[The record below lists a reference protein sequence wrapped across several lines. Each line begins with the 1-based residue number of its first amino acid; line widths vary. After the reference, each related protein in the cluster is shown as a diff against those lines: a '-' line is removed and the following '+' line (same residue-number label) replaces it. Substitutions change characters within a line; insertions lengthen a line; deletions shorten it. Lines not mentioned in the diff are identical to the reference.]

1 MSNHK
6 KKSESCRVQKS
17 VQKIQG
23 YDHESR
29 EAPRRRPPPSPPLP
43 LPPPLPPPPPR
54 EAEEKEGRRSTSFF
68 LPCLRF
74 LCTQEFGGH
83 FFFAFAHFLLYTK
96 DPDLLQ
102 ALDLPVM
109 PASAGEVA
117 HTRPTLPKVFTNL
130 KVDVIVIGMV
140 YNDYVFVI

>member
-1 MSNHK
+1 MK
-6 KKSESCRVQKS
+6 AGK
-17 VQKIQG
+17 
-23 YDHESR
+23 
-29 EAPRRRPPPSPPLP
+29 RRRRHCGGDTAA
-43 LPPPLPPPPPR
+43 PPPPR

-109 PASAGEVA
+109 PASAGEAVA
-117 HTRPTLPKVFTNL
+117 MAASMAAPLLTAAQGQSHLETHMPASARAAAVFA
-130 KVDVIVIGMV
+130 
-140 YNDYVFVI
+140 

>member
-29 EAPRRRPPPSPPLP
+29 EAAPPRRRRAAAAAGSRGERRPPQHKFFFAVPTLP
-43 LPPPLPPPPPR
+43 MYSR
-54 EAEEKEGRRSTSFF
+54 IWRS
-68 LPCLRF
+68 L
-74 LCTQEFGGH
+74 
-83 FFFAFAHFLLYTK
+83 FFAFAHFLLYTK

-109 PASAGEVA
+109 PASAGEA
-117 HTRPTLPKVFTNL
+117 RGGGDSGGAAPLLTAAQGQSHLETHMAASARAAAVFA
-130 KVDVIVIGMV
+130 
-140 YNDYVFVI
+140 

>member
-29 EAPRRRPPPSPPLP
+29 EAAAASVRRRAAAGSRGERRPPQHKFFFAVPTLP
-43 LPPPLPPPPPR
+43 MYSR
-54 EAEEKEGRRSTSFF
+54 IWRS
-68 LPCLRF
+68 L
-74 LCTQEFGGH
+74 
-83 FFFAFAHFLLYTK
+83 FFAFAHFLLYTK

-109 PASAGEVA
+109 PASAGEA
-117 HTRPTLPKVFTNL
+117 REGGGDSGGAAPLLTAAQGQSHLETHMAASARAAAVFA
-130 KVDVIVIGMV
+130 
-140 YNDYVFVI
+140 

>member
-1 MSNHK
+1 MK
-6 KKSESCRVQKS
+6 AGK
-17 VQKIQG
+17 
-23 YDHESR
+23 
-29 EAPRRRPPPSPPLP
+29 RRRLQCGAA
-43 LPPPLPPPPPR
+43 PPR

-109 PASAGEVA
+109 PASAGEA
-117 HTRPTLPKVFTNL
+117 REGGGDSGGAAPLLTAAQGQSHLETHMAASARAAAVFA
-130 KVDVIVIGMV
+130 
-140 YNDYVFVI
+140 